1 MVVERAWR
9 EVKENTVRH
18 WLQDD
23 NELIEFTTRLI
34 SSWQLEYERMKEAEK
49 LEDRLLRQSMLQ
61 QEWAARRG
69 MRMEIETS
77 ETGQSHQHLEDS
89 TLLEGM
95 RIMTIWTSTD
105 WE

>member
-1 MVVERAWR
+1 MNMVVERAWR

-49 LEDRLLRQSMLQ
+49 LEDRLLR
-61 QEWAARRG
+61 
-69 MRMEIETS
+69 
-77 ETGQSHQHLEDS
+77 
-89 TLLEGM
+89 
-95 RIMTIWTSTD
+95 
-105 WE
+105 

>member
-1 MVVERAWR
+1 
-9 EVKENTVRH
+9 
-18 WLQDD
+18 
-23 NELIEFTTRLI
+23 
-34 SSWQLEYERMKEAEK
+34 MKEAEK

-69 MRMEIETS
+69 MSLEIETS
-77 ETGQSHQHLEDS
+77 ETRQGHQHLEDS